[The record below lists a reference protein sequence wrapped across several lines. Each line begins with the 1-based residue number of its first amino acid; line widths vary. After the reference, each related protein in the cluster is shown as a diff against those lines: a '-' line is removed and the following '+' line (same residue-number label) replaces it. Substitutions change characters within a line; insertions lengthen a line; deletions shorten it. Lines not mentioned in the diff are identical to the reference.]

1 MASAPPEMQLPPQP
15 ETLGNTQLGAA
26 RFTGGTAPVDVT
38 WEEAVIM
45 QVKSSAA
52 WLTGAEF
59 LNDVG
64 PADPNFTVD
73 RARLRGYEDYAR
85 DLMDSVNETDF
96 NYRIEEI
103 ERQQLARAAAEQ
115 ELTLLESLA
124 TEFAN
129 PINYIPIPFIA
140 GAKGLGI
147 LRGALRGGTAL
158 GGALAAE
165 EIVRGE
171 LDPTVTYQETLM
183 GIAFGGLM
191 GGAFGSVLGA
201 TGARASARWAR
212 VAGLENMRRAG
223 TISDEGFVNAMAKL
237 TDEDLGPEP
246 VFRAEPTSGA
256 VGVAKAFGLENQTR
270 MTVWGK
276 LKALGVGAAADFADI
291 MLGDFNVMAAQNM
304 KGTATPQS
312 VKLNTDVLWK
322 APAYGVTESL
332 QKIYGKMA
340 RNGKEGRTILG
351 ADVETT
357 KQKLKEG
364 IGRGGRADNL
374 PQFREWKREVF
385 RAYLKGDS
393 TDPFVVEAVNEVR
406 KFFNMAESRMKE
418 SGTIRTRKNW
428 QERSQ
433 RKLKAY
439 VDAVDGLA
447 RATTESERV
456 ALTRKLNNAVAA
468 LGRMA
473 DESMERAGFGDVM
486 AEADKLMSRNGWY
499 SSDAVQTR
507 INYDTALMDVLNEK
521 MAKGGSLSPDEADLF
536 ADLLNGLE
544 RAEGTMYPRS
554 VGDDVPPE
562 TLELGAEAALN
573 YIANNSQNPEFKEI
587 ARNLQVILRDVPIRM
602 KSFNSGD
609 EYVAWLKAF
618 APVDDASAARLK
630 KSFESS
636 SALFVN
642 ETSGKAGYI
651 ALRNASRYARS
662 EDVVLHELIHAALW
676 AKIGDIKDWK
686 SSKGWTP
693 EQRIRVGEAVTKL
706 EELQARAT
714 QAAKGKKKYA
724 RFFGES
730 SPLDDI
736 DEFITW
742 GLTDK
747 DFGDFLD
754 TLHPSSAEPKSKAE
768 KKGFKH
774 WIGKLVGAVLGA
786 KNDFAAREIMRTAR
800 SELREVSLELFDEL
814 GGVKTTAADRGKFLD
829 GLQPKAEGNYLDVL
843 AERSQK
849 YYQDRPDKMGGEA
862 YLPRFWLIDKIL
874 EDEAGPKLLRRKL
887 ERHYANGGPITPDIE
902 RRVTRSIERITRV
915 SELGEMQLLAPNRGV
930 LATFMRSREIDIP
943 NSMVMDFI
951 ETDMDKIMASYAE
964 RAGTIDEIT
973 RIFGDPDAQGAIDDV
988 LVQAAREGM
997 GLEELRD
1004 LAKQLEL
1011 ARDKRTDAVYKMEPE
1026 LVSRRRLASAIGAYG
1041 QVLYLGK
1048 AALSAIPEIS
1058 RMLMVNGFART
1069 FEAIA
1074 QHSFSNKAF
1083 KESWDRL
1090 PAITS
1095 KGLDSLHGT
1104 VANRFVEQGGPT
1116 GAATTGVGRLAQ
1128 RGVDFAQ
1135 GPGFLVNLLAPMTD
1149 MTKRMTQTFTHQF
1162 MLEDVAK
1169 LASGTGDKKLAQR
1182 LASYGID
1189 LEMAERIAK
1198 QPWEKSDDW
1207 YLPNMAEWPDQEAA
1221 RAFSSAVAGM
1231 VDNIV
1236 PTAGLADIPEI
1247 AKGFVAGREYPL
1259 IKLPFQFM
1267 SYGFSVAN
1275 RVLLSSLQGRDAS
1288 AMMGIAAM
1296 IGLGYLSQKLKTDEG
1311 YWNSMG
1317 GLERTVR
1324 AVDAAGIAGMYSDL
1338 NTTLE
1343 MVSDNSIGV
1352 RPALGLR
1359 PFGGDKSAMETIGE
1373 FGGPA
1378 GGMAIDVARLIA
1390 DPDMNE
1396 QESSAAVRG
1405 LLPWNRVFYLDGL
1418 FDGIQGG
1425 AQDLMGSPDSDIDN
1439 AQGGVE

>member
-1 MASAPPEMQLPPQP
+1 MASAPPEMQLPQQP

-52 WLTGAEF
+52 WLAGAEF

-64 PADPNFTVD
+64 PPDPNFTVD
-73 RARLRGYEDYAR
+73 RSRLRGYEDYAR

-96 NYRIEEI
+96 NYRIEKI

-115 ELTLLESLA
+115 ELTLLESLG

-129 PINYIPIPFIA
+129 PVNYIPVPFIA

-147 LRGALRGGTAL
+147 IRGALRGGTAL

-165 EIVRGE
+165 ELVRAE

-183 GIAFGGLM
+183 GIAFGSLM

-237 TDEDLGPEP
+237 TDEDLGPAP

-304 KGTATPQS
+304 KGAATPQS

-340 RNGKEGRTILG
+340 RNGQEGKTILG
-351 ADVETT
+351 ADVDTT
-357 KQKLKEG
+357 KQKLMEG
-364 IGRGGRADNL
+364 IGRGERADNL
-374 PQFREWKREVF
+374 PQFSEWKREVF

-393 TDPFVVEAVNEVR
+393 SDPFVVEAVNEVR

-433 RKLKAY
+433 RKLKSY

-447 RATTESERV
+447 RATTESERM
-456 ALTRKLNNAVAA
+456 ALTRKLNNAVAE

-473 DESMERAGFGDVM
+473 DESMERAGFGEVM
-486 AEADKLMSRNGWY
+486 SDADGVMVSNGWY
-499 SSDAVQTR
+499 SHDAVQTR
-507 INYDTALMDVLNEK
+507 VNYDTALVQVLEEK
-521 MAKGGSLSPDEADLF
+521 AAKSGLLPDEV
-536 ADLLNGLE
+536 DLLNDLRYGLE
-544 RAEGTMYPRS
+544 QARGTMYTRS

-562 TLELGAEAALN
+562 ALAGGARSALDHL
-573 YIANNSQNPEFKEI
+573 ANNSQNPEFKEI
-587 ARNLQVILRDVPIRM
+587 ARKLQVILRDVPIEM
-602 KSFNSGD
+602 KAFNNGD
-609 EYVAWLKAF
+609 EYVAWLKTF

-630 KSFESS
+630 ESFNSS

-642 ETSGKAGYI
+642 EVSGKAGYI
-651 ALRNASRYARS
+651 SLRSPSRYARS
-662 EDVVLHELIHAALW
+662 EDVVLHELIHAAIW
-676 AKIGDIKDWK
+676 AKMSEIKNWK
-686 SSKGWTP
+686 SSKAWTP
-693 EQRIRVGEAVTKL
+693 EQRTRVGEAVTKI
-706 EELQARAT
+706 EELQARAKK
-714 QAAKGKKKYA
+714 AALGKKKYQ
-724 RFFGES
+724 RYFNEH
-730 SPLDDI
+730 SPLGDI

-747 DFGDFLD
+747 DFGRFLD
-754 TLHPSSAEPKSKAE
+754 TLVSGTAEPKAE

-774 WIGKLVGAVLGA
+774 WIGKLAGAVLGT

-800 SELREVSLELFDEL
+800 TELREVSLELFDEL
-814 GGVKTTAADRGKFLD
+814 GGVKTTAADRGKFD
-829 GLQPKAEGNYLDVL
+829 DVAQPKAEGNYLDVL

-849 YYQDRPDKMGGEA
+849 YYQDRPDKMAGEA

-874 EDEAGPKLLRRKL
+874 DDEAGPQLLRRKL
-887 ERHYANGGPITPDIE
+887 ERHYAKGGPITPDIE
-902 RRVTRSIERITRV
+902 QRVTRSIERITRV

-997 GLEELRD
+997 GPEEIRD

-1048 AALSAIPEIS
+1048 AALSAIPEMA
-1058 RMLMVNGFART
+1058 RMLMVNGFARS

-1074 QHSFSNKAF
+1074 QHAFSNKAF

-1090 PAITS
+1090 PTITS

-1116 GAATTGVGRLAQ
+1116 GAATTGLGRLAQ

-1169 LASGTGDKKLAQR
+1169 LASGTGDEKLAQR

-1189 LEMAERIAK
+1189 LDMAERIAN

-1236 PTAGLADIPEI
+1236 PTAGLADIPEV

-1317 GLERTVR
+1317 AMERTVR

-1359 PFGGDKSAMETIGE
+1359 PFGGDKSAIETIGE

-1396 QESSAAVRG
+1396 QEAAAAARG